1 MHFPRAAVALL
12 SLTLFVAACE
22 QDAPTQ
28 IENAQDSAAI
38 LADGPG
44 PAVTDELELE
54 TRTGVQTWAITVE
67 NLTPDTGEGGAQ
79 VFSAPIF
86 ATHRG
91 NGVIYRMNQFASP
104 ELAGVAEDALNGPL
118 VDALTAN
125 SRVDQI
131 VGGDAAIVPGASATY
146 TVESNQM
153 GLRLSA
159 AFMLVNTNDAFAG
172 VNSVRLPRSG
182 SAVYQ
187 LYALDAGSEENTEL
201 VGDIPGPCCEGAG
214 NGTPTHER
222 IHLHEG
228 IQGIG
233 DLDVDK
239 WGWTGPVAT
248 LTIVAID

>member
-1 MHFPRAAVALL
+1 VLL
-12 SLTLFVAACE
+12 SLTLFLAACE
-22 QDAPTQ
+22 QDSPTR
-28 IENAQDSAAI
+28 IEDAQDSAGI
-38 LADGPG
+38 LVDGADA
-44 PAVTDELELE
+44 AVTDALELGS
-54 TRTGVQTWAITVE
+54 RTGVQTWAITVE

-79 VFSAPIF
+79 VFSPPIL

-118 VDALTAN
+118 VDALSAN
-125 SRVDQI
+125 SRVYQV
-131 VGGDAAIVPGASATY
+131 VGGDAAIAPGASATY
-146 TVESNQM
+146 MVESEQM

-201 VGDIPGPCCEGAG
+201 VGDIPGPCCDGAG
-214 NGTPTHER
+214 NGTPTRER

-233 DLDVDK
+233 DLDVEK

-248 LTIVAID
+248 LTIEAID